1 MNLSGTIWALIPPFV
16 TIVIGLITKKVNL
29 SLIIGILLGAL
40 LYCSFNPVETVI
52 TSFNVLTEKVSDNL
66 QVIFFVILLGMF
78 VYLLNLSG
86 ASKACGNWARK
97 KIKTKKQGLL
107 ITFLL
112 GIIIFVDDY
121 FNCLTVGTVMKPVT
135 DKCKISREK
144 LAYII
149 DTTAAPICMI
159 APISSWAAAVSS
171 SLPEGCE
178 INGFSLFLKSIGA
191 NYYSLFSLLMV
202 LCVIL
207 FSVNIGKM
215 KKYESLKEAEV
226 EEINQSISDET
237 SKGKIIDLI
246 LPVIFLI
253 LACIISMLYTGGLF
267 EGKGLIDSF
276 ANCDS
281 IMGLCIGTFISCIFL
296 LVLYVPRKIVT
307 FKEYGDGLIKGFINM
322 VPSILILCFAWTLGG
337 ICGAN
342 YLNAGGFISSF
353 VSKYNISIS
362 IMPMMFFLVSLLLSF
377 STGTSWG
384 TFAILIPMV
393 VAVFNNV
400 ESEMLVITIA
410 AVLGGSVCGDHLSP
424 ISDTTILS
432 ATGAGCEMIN
442 HVNSQ
447 LPYGIIVAII
457 SFLSYLVSGLT
468 GYNWIGLIFGFATVL
483 LFIGLFKTY
492 EHYKINKKE

>member
-1 MNLSGTIWALIPPFV
+1 MNLSGTIWALIPPLV

-29 SLIIGILLGAL
+29 SLIIGIILGAL
-40 LYCSFNPVETVI
+40 LYCSFNPIETII
-52 TSFNVLTEKVSDNL
+52 TSFNVLAEKVSDNL
-66 QVIFFVILLGMF
+66 KVIFFVILLGMF

-86 ASKACGNWARK
+86 ASKAYGDWARR
-97 KIKTKKQGLL
+97 KIKSKKQGLL

-112 GIIIFVDDY
+112 GILIFVDDY

-178 INGFSLFLKSIGA
+178 INGFNLFLKSIGA

-215 KKYESLKEAEV
+215 RKYEELKENEI
-226 EEINQSISDET
+226 EENVATIDEKS

-253 LACIISMLYTGGLF
+253 VACIISMLYTGGLF
-267 EGKGLIDSF
+267 EGNGLINSF

-281 IMGLCIGTFISCIFL
+281 ITGLCIGTFISCIFL
-296 LVLYVPRKIVT
+296 LALYVPRKIVT
-307 FKEYGDGLIKGFINM
+307 FKEYGEGLVKGFINM

-342 YLNAGGFISSF
+342 YLNAGEFISSF
-353 VSKYNISIS
+353 VSKYNIPIS

-400 ESEMLVITIA
+400 ESEMLVITVA

-447 LPYGIIVAII
+447 LPYGIIVATI
-457 SFLSYLVSGLT
+457 SFMSYLISGLT
-468 GYNWIGLIFGFATVL
+468 GYNLIGLICGTIMVL
-483 LFIGLFKTY
+483 LFIGLFKAY
-492 EHYKINKKE
+492 QHCKINKKE